1 MSATLG
7 ANRNFRLLFSASAVS
22 NLGDGLSTMALPW
35 LATLFTRDPFLI
47 GLAAMAGRLPW
58 LLFTLPAGVLTD
70 RHDRRQIMLR
80 ADLIRFVLMIGVL
93 GLVLSAPALP
103 LPEGV
108 GTGQILLLAALSFCL
123 GTAEV
128 LRDNAAQTVLPAIVS
143 PEQLETANGRMW
155 SAEWTL
161 NYLIGPPLAGVLIG
175 LGIAIPLGLDAAS
188 FAVAATLVWLI
199 TLPARPAPAQA
210 RFRAQLA
217 EGIAWFR
224 AHPVIWR
231 LALMLSLSNFFYVL
245 TLTGT
250 VLFAQ
255 EVLGLSASGYGIAL
269 SAGAVGGVVMGLVA
283 PRITGRLGMRSTM
296 LISIAIMITAYA
308 ALAATR
314 SPAVLSIALA
324 LESGAAMLWNVVTV
338 SYRQRLIPDD
348 LLGRVNSIYRMFG
361 WGSMP
366 LGAFAAGTLIAALE
380 APIGRETALRL
391 PYALA
396 ALANL
401 GLLALA
407 LRWLPRRGA
416 D

>member
-1 MSATLG
+1 MALTLG

-22 NLGDGLSTMALPW
+22 SLGDGLSTMALPW

-80 ADLIRFVLMIGVL
+80 ADLVRFVLMLGVL
-93 GLVLSAPALP
+93 GMVLSAPALP
-103 LPEGV
+103 LPEGT
-108 GTGQILLLAALSFCL
+108 GTTQILLLAALSFCL

-128 LRDNAAQTVLPAIVS
+128 LRDNAAQTVLPTIVA
-143 PEQLETANGRMW
+143 PDQLETANGRMW

-175 LGIAIPLGLDAAS
+175 LGIAIPIGLDAAS

-199 TLPARPAPAQA
+199 SLPARPARTPV
-210 RFRAQLA
+210 RFRTQLA

-231 LALMLSLSNFFYVL
+231 LAVMLSLSNFFYVL
-245 TLTGT
+245 SLTGM

-255 EVLGLSASGYGIAL
+255 EVLGLSASGYGLVL
-269 SAGAVGGVVMGLVA
+269 SLGAVGGVVMGLVA
-283 PRITGRLGMRSTM
+283 PLVTGRMGMRGTM
-296 LISIAIMITAYA
+296 LIAIAIMITAYA
-308 ALAATR
+308 AVAATR
-314 SPAVLSIALA
+314 NPVVLGLALA

-348 LLGRVNSIYRMFG
+348 LLGRVNSIYRLFG

-366 LGAFAAGTLIAALE
+366 LGALLAGALIAMLE
-380 APIGRETALRL
+380 APIGREAALRL
-391 PYALA
+391 PFALA

-401 GLLALA
+401 ALLLLA
-407 LRWLPRRGA
+407 LRWLPRRRA
-416 D
+416 E